1 MVQRKRSFLTFAKEN
16 QSPLGLYRN
25 PLTFL
30 FSNPR
35 FVLLIRDWCFVLLSP
50 LRFHIHHFSLVR
62 KLHIRPLLSAR
73 KVLSREHVYDSKQKL
88 QITVY
93 SVVNIYIFL
102 AKMLW
107 FTTGGLCSPHWAVWG
122 TFLLWM
128 DALYWTSFWLSNEN
142 SHPLSLQSLEEP
154 GHFFNITP
162 IGFIW
167 Q

>member
-25 PLTFL
+25 PLTFF

-122 TFLLWM
+122 TFLLWWM
-128 DALYWTSFWLSNEN
+128 RFIGLLFDCRTR
-142 SHPLSLQSLEEP
+142 
-154 GHFFNITP
+154 TP
-162 IGFIW
+162 THCHYKAWKSQDIFLI
-167 Q
+167 